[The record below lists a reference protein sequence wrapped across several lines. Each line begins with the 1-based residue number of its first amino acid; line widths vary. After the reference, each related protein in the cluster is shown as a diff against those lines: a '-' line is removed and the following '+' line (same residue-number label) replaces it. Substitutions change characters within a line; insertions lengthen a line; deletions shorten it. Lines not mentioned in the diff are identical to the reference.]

1 MYREFVMDA
10 AIMFQLYW
18 TVNSPMQ
25 STIIHL
31 VEQVVGA
38 LGTEFKVFLPQIVPQ
53 MLRVFMHDT
62 SAGRGVTAKVSVRYR
77 CLRVGLVCY
86 HALPCMYLL

>member
-1 MYREFVMDA
+1 MYRELVMDA
-10 AIMFQLYW
+10 AVMFQLYW

-62 SAGRGVTAKVSVRYR
+62 SAGRGVTAKVRFTCMR
-77 CLRVGLVCY
+77 AGCVCI
-86 HALPCMYLL
+86 